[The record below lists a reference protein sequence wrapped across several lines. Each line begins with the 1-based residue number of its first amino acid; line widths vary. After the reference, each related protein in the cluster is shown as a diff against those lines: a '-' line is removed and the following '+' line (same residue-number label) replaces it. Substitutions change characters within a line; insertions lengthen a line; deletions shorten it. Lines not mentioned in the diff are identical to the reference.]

1 LFKHKQGELKFSVYD
16 LLNQNRSITRNVSD
30 FYVEDVQSRVLRQYY
45 LLSFTYHL
53 RRFGGNAGARPK
65 VPSFP
70 AVPPPPNG

>member
-1 LFKHKQGELKFSVYD
+1 
-16 LLNQNRSITRNVSD
+16 
-30 FYVEDVQSRVLRQYY
+30 VQSRVLRQYY

-53 RRFGGNAGARPK
+53 RRFSGNAGSRPK